1 MAKEKAISDSS
12 CAWRGQGCK
21 EKPAGPVW
29 WCFCGRNRHG
39 TDSAPGT
46 DTGDCTHKQDGAEVG
61 PKGQLGTLAGSCTFK
76 RTETGGGSSEAL
88 KEREDIHDGD
98 SHLAGRASLSPG
110 DSHSGVLGSAPS
122 YSLPFPALSG
132 KSKLGE
138 LFYWLLNLFPEP
150 PKKKMAREI
159 RQVECINSFIYLTN
173 IY

>member
-29 WCFCGRNRHG
+29 WCFCGRDRHG

-88 KEREDIHDGD
+88 KEREDMMVTPTWQEGP
-98 SHLAGRASLSPG
+98 ASLQETAT
-110 DSHSGVLGSAPS
+110 VGS
-122 YSLPFPALSG
+122 
-132 KSKLGE
+132 
-138 LFYWLLNLFPEP
+138 
-150 PKKKMAREI
+150 
-159 RQVECINSFIYLTN
+159 
-173 IY
+173 